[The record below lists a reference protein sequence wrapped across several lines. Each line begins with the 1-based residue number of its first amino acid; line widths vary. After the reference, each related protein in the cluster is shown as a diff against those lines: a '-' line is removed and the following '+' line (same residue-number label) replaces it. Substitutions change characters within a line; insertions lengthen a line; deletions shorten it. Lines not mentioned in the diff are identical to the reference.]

1 MRTIVAAFG
10 IATMM
15 ALLASSPTLAQGAGA
30 GPVGTQCKA
39 DMAKFCKGSQH
50 GNMEARACLEANRD
64 KVSAAC
70 RRALDTTGGGRGLG
84 RNRQP

>member
-1 MRTIVAAFG
+1 MRTIFAALG
-10 IATMM
+10 IVTITM
-15 ALLASSPTLAQGAGA
+15 LLSSSATLAQGAG
-30 GPVGTQCKA
+30 GGSVGTQCRA
-39 DMAKFCKGSQH
+39 DITTFCKQAQH

-70 RRALDTTGGGRGLG
+70 RRALDSTGGGRGLG

>member
-1 MRTIVAAFG
+1 MRTIFATLG
-10 IATMM
+10 IVMMM
-15 ALLASSPTLAQGAGA
+15 ALPSSSVTLAQGAGA

-39 DMAKFCKGSQH
+39 DMAKFCKSAQH

-70 RRALDTTGGGRGLG
+70 RRALDSTGGGRGLG
-84 RNRQP
+84 RNRQQ